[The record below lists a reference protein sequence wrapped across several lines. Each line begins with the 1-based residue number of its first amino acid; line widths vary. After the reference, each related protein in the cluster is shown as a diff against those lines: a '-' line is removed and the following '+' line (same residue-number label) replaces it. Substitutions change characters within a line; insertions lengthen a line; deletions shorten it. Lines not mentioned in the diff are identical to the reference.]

1 MKSSQLIMYRKG
13 TEVDVHYPD
22 FIWLCIASF
31 AFGGVC
37 WYLGYLGAA
46 AAWLENTSV
55 VVSYL
60 FYVLIVFLAF
70 FYIRAL
76 IIVLDRKQNWLL
88 NPQKRFATQ
97 LFTCCLLPT
106 LFLFGVIRPVAIPKD
121 EWLWLPLLVIFGGVL
136 FLNILYTSCFFVALD
151 HKRRCSILELE
162 RMVLHRDLKISI
174 LNEQLQSMSSIEN
187 EAEEITVAEG
197 AEKETD
203 LTEEIDLSRVKS
215 IDPEQE
221 EFLLNNRFLTQKI
234 MYSELGLFAFENNNN
249 TPIVQLYL
257 KTDMGERIACEQRSL
272 NEVVRDTNGFV
283 QKIGRYHAVAADMI
297 HACNLLKGG
306 RLRIV
311 LKVPFEGKVDF
322 EVSAKIA
329 RRIKGWV
336 MLQVPIEKE

>member
-1 MKSSQLIMYRKG
+1 MKSSYLIMYPKG
-13 TEVDVHYPD
+13 MEVDVHYPD
-22 FIWLCIASF
+22 FTWLCIASF

-46 AAWLENTSV
+46 ASWLENSSV

-70 FYIRAL
+70 FYIRAM
-76 IIVLDRKQNWLL
+76 IIILDKKQNWLL
-88 NPQKRFATQ
+88 NPEKRAVKQIF
-97 LFTCCLLPT
+97 LCCLLPT
-106 LFLFGVIRPVAIPKD
+106 VFLFGVIRPVAIPKD
-121 EWLWLPLLVIFGGVL
+121 EWLWLPLLVIFGGILL
-136 FLNILYTSCFFVALD
+136 FNIWYSVYFFVAIY
-151 HKRRCSILELE
+151 HKRKHHIYELKRTVLQQNLTISDLEKQVVFL
-162 RMVLHRDLKISI
+162 
-174 LNEQLQSMSSIEN
+174 SSIEN
-187 EAEEITVAEG
+187 ETEEITEVEA

-203 LTEEIDLSRVKS
+203 LTEEIDLSRIKS

-234 MYSELGLFAFENNNN
+234 MYSQIGLFVFENNNN
-249 TPIVQLYL
+249 TPMVKLYL
-257 KTDMGERIACEQRSL
+257 KADMGDSIGCEQRSL

-297 HACNLLKGG
+297 QSCNLLKGG

-322 EVSAKIA
+322 EISAKIA